1 MSYLGTLA
9 ALFISTLYG
18 FLVLRSLDK
27 EKDIFFLESL
37 ALSYGIG
44 LGLISLAMTL
54 IALAGVKFSVFSILT
69 VSLFVPLMMFFTK
82 PKTGIKGPS
91 IPVNFKPFEFLFL
104 GFISWEV
111 IYAFFRCLIKP
122 VESYD
127 AVAHWAFK
135 AKAIYLFGGLPLD
148 IFRRPAPADLIFTA
162 DYPWLLPFSQ
172 AYIYNFINNFDDFVS
187 KMIIPLFF
195 LACIILF
202 YRLLKRRGLNRLHSL
217 VFTFFLA
224 SIPQFNNY
232 ATIGYADLVLG
243 FYYSFSFLYLYLWFR
258 NGSKAFL
265 FISGILTA
273 LAVYTKCEGMPLLL
287 VNFTV
292 FLIFVFS
299 GKPFDKRKNTKN
311 FIIYLLLVVALLIPA
326 LVLKK
331 ITSVGLENHTINT
344 LALSGFQF
352 GNIKRMPMILYSYQK
367 QFFGIKRWNILWIL
381 FFGTAICRF
390 KKLLES
396 DKKYLTIGISL
407 IFAGYTAVFILSPG
421 PQEDLRTV
429 SRLFLHFLPLIVFFV
444 AEFLIPDRM
453 KTDRKT

>member
-1 MSYLGTLA
+1 MVYLGALA
-9 ALFISTLYG
+9 ALSVSTLYG
-18 FLVLRSLDK
+18 FLILRSLDR

-37 ALSYGIG
+37 GISYGIG
-44 LGLISLAMTL
+44 LGLVSLVMTFM
-54 IALAGVKFSVFSILT
+54 ALAGLRYSVFSILT
-69 VSLFVPLMMFFTK
+69 AALFLPLILFFIT
-82 PKTGIKGPS
+82 PRTGIKSPCL
-91 IPVNFKPFEFLFL
+91 PDKFKPLEILFL

-122 VESYD
+122 IESYD

-148 IFRRPAPADLIFTA
+148 IFRRPIPADLIFTA
-162 DYPWLLPFSQ
+162 DYPWLLPFSE
-172 AYIYNFINNFDDFVS
+172 AYIYNFLNSFNDFAS
-187 KMIIPLFF
+187 KIIIPLFF
-195 LACIILF
+195 LFCIALF
-202 YRLLKRRGLNRLHSL
+202 YRLLKRQGLSRLHSL
-217 VFTFFLA
+217 IFTFFLA

-243 FYYSFSFLYLYLWFR
+243 FYYSFSFIYLYLWFK
-258 NGSKAFL
+258 NGPRIFL
-265 FISGILTA
+265 LVSGIFAA

-287 VNFTV
+287 VNFLV
-292 FLIFVFS
+292 FLMFIFF
-299 GKPFDKRKNTKN
+299 GKSYKKREDVKN
-311 FIIYLLLVVALLIPA
+311 FFLYLSIVVALLIPA
-326 LVLKK
+326 LALKW
-331 ITSVGLENHTINT
+331 ITSAGLENHTVNA
-344 LALSGFQF
+344 LAFSNFQLS
-352 GNIKRMPMILYSYQK
+352 NIKRIPMILYSYQK
-367 QFFGIKRWNILWIL
+367 QFFGIKRWNILWII
-381 FFGTAICRF
+381 FFGTALCRF
-390 KKLLES
+390 RKLLEG